1 MRIVQNGF
9 DRSKEIDSSYTR
21 EEAPHLSFRMMF
33 IPRSVM
39 MRSKGYVLDKA
50 LKCRK
55 FGESNWVPK
64 GTTVADR
71 KKAYLAKIDR
81 TIEVLSKFAINA
93 IRKHRAKK
101 VYNKMM
107 VDYYNKR
114 AANQRFQW
122 NTPNWGDYM
131 VEKEEEE
138 MKQMLSMPEGKW
150 RAMIR
155 GKIADHKEVGQDIL
169 PLIRWVSFMDEKR
182 ADHFAALK
190 QKAELDSVWKEMSFA
205 NIGVPVKLHNK
216 QAVAK
221 KRVVRQNAF
230 AALESDDEV
239 DMEELERL
247 LRGV

>member
-1 MRIVQNGF
+1 MDLIGPRKWIVA
-9 DRSKEIDSSYTR
+9 TTC
-21 EEAPHLSFRMMF
+21 EEAPHFQYSVRMMF

-71 KKAYLAKIDR
+71 KKAYRAKIDR
-81 TIEVLSKFAINA
+81 TVDVLSKFVTKAVRA
-93 IRKHRAKK
+93 HRAKK
-101 VYNKMM
+101 VYAKLMIA
-107 VDYYNKR
+107 YYNQR
-114 AANQRFQW
+114 ANNARFQW

-138 MKQMLSMPEGKW
+138 MKQMLSLPEAKW
-150 RAMIR
+150 RALMR
-155 GKIADHKEVGQDIL
+155 SKIAEHKEANQDIL
-169 PLIRWVSFMDEKR
+169 PLLRWQQYMDEER
-182 ADHFAALK
+182 AKYAAARK
-190 QKAELDSVWKEMSFA
+190 QKAELDAVWQEMSLEK
-205 NIGVPVKLHNK
+205 IGVPVKLHNK
-216 QAVAK
+216 QTPAK
-221 KRVVRQNAF
+221 KRVIRQNAF
-230 AALESDDEV
+230 AALDSDDDV